1 MNHIVTISSA
11 LTVRNDLVRKKIQAA
26 LLGQMDELVSTLA
39 PINRENLRPI
49 GVRAAAC
56 PV

>member
-1 MNHIVTISSA
+1 MNHIVTISNA

-26 LLGQMDELVSTLA
+26 LLGLMDELVSTLA
-39 PINRENLRPI
+39 LINRENLRPI